1 MEFTKIN
8 KSFQP
13 AIKFAGI
20 IGTIGGFIGDV
31 LSPLGPIIS
40 YLFYFSLAALL
51 ISLTILFI
59 FSKTKKEVFK
69 LISLTSFFFSLI
81 FGAFSLINKDSEN
94 GFLGDNIEFVS
105 GFQSSLNLI
114 SHELDSINNQI
125 QTVDKKLDEGF
136 NVIEE
141 GVDDIKNATQQT
153 NEMLNTMSSQQ
164 DDILTSIED
173 LNNIGSEL
181 RESLGLKTILI
192 SKNLKSKIESQLQ
205 TNDYKT
211 LFTHYNQYYN
221 NFEYFRN
228 SLPDDKIK
236 DIAIN
241 RVPFSDLG
249 YYKRSVEKLN
259 QNDYEAALKLSDTA
273 LAINPKLYQAF
284 IVRSEIKEK
293 IHDNTAL
300 EDLNKAFNLNPS
312 SFFINTRRGLFFMR
326 NEEYDKAIKDFKR
339 GYELTEYRDP
349 NLQSFLMASYW
360 DQQSWSDLSKL
371 LNGIKNQNFLI
382 NHLKE
387 TYGQEGFTE
396 TWASMF
402 LFNTTTTV
410 DISYIKSDGISEIGN
425 IYFGHFLLERDSY
438 LSYAYTN
445 ENGKYISLNKSQYFG
460 ANFLAPKKPIIDFNP
475 FTVDKVNLYV
485 KRDGSEKTIQEL
497 RNSQNKEIFTIIFQI
512 AGQGA
517 EGEILY
523 IKKGI
528 ENLNKIEKSI
538 GKTLE
543 ISKKGQITNW

>member
-1 MEFTKIN
+1 MEFSNIN

-40 YLFYFSLAALL
+40 YLFYFSLATLL

-59 FSKTKKEVFK
+59 FRQTKKEVFK

-105 GFQSSLNLI
+105 GFQSSLNII
-114 SHELDSINNQI
+114 SYELDSINNQI

-136 NVIEE
+136 NIIEE
-141 GVDDIKNATQQT
+141 GVDDIKNTTHQT
-153 NEMLNTMSSQQ
+153 YEMLNTMSSQQ

-181 RESLGLKTILI
+181 REKLGLKTILI
-192 SKNLKSKIESQLQ
+192 SKNLKSQIESQLQ

-221 NFEYFRN
+221 NYEYFRK
-228 SLPDDKIK
+228 SLPDDTIK

-249 YYKRSVEKLN
+249 YYKRSVEKLH

-293 IHDNTAL
+293 IQDNTAL

-312 SFFINTRRGLFFMR
+312 SFFINTVRGLFFMR

-339 GYELTEYRDP
+339 GYELTKYRDP
-349 NLQSFLMASYW
+349 ELQSFLMACYW

-371 LNGIKNQNFLI
+371 LNGIKNQNLLI

-387 TYGQEGFTE
+387 TFGQEGFTE

-460 ANFLAPKKPIIDFNP
+460 SEFLAPKKPIIDFNP
-475 FTVDKVNLYV
+475 FTVDRVTLYV
-485 KRDGSEKTIQEL
+485 KRDGADETIQEL

-528 ENLNKIEKSI
+528 ENLNNIEKSI